1 MAQGQF
7 SPADY
12 ALISICLVAAVS
24 SVLLQI
30 SFLNQAIARYS
41 QVECI
46 AIYQVTIIIFTVIC
60 ALMLLGEAKAY
71 TRAGLLLVFGC
82 IILLFAGIQ
91 ILAWKTNYLN

>member
-46 AIYQVTIIIFTVIC
+46 AIYQVTIMVFTVVC
-60 ALMLLGEAKAY
+60 ALVLLGEAKAY
-71 TRAGLLLVFGC
+71 TTGGLLSVFGC
-82 IILLFAGIQ
+82 MLLMFAGIQ
-91 ILAWKTNYLN
+91 ILTWKTN